1 MHQPALR
8 LMRLAHLCA
17 LHVKRRH
24 RPQLPINVCVYI
36 ITAHSNTCTQ
46 VAHVNKARL
55 AIPDSLAATETQAH
69 QVKTAIP
76 AHLDR
81 MPNRTKNYY
90 PHQSSVR
97 VKPMLDHRDRLD
109 RKDPTDRRAT
119 PAHLVKTAHL
129 AHPAMQALVASPV
142 SLAIRDQRD
151 HREVCNV
158 QTNNQCIMCLQNLAC
173 YVRVRRHHQANLV
186 MPVGRETTASQ
197 AHQAHRART
206 ATTARPDKQAI
217 LVNRDSQA
225 GTASR
230 ANRATPATTVRAVRA
245 TDAHPRV
252 WRPAIKVQCVHKLIV
267 V

>member
-8 LMRLAHLCA
+8 LMQPAHLCA
-17 LHVKRRH
+17 LHVKQRH
-24 RPQLPINVCVYI
+24 RPQLQIN
-36 ITAHSNTCTQ
+36 
-46 VAHVNKARL
+46 VAHVNRARL
-55 AIPDSLAATETQAH
+55 AMLDSLAATETRAH

-81 MPNRTKNYY
+81 MLNRTKNYY

-97 VKPMLDHRDRLD
+97 VKPMLDPQDRLD
-109 RKDPTDRRAT
+109 RKGPTDRRAT

-151 HREVCNV
+151 HRE
-158 QTNNQCIMCLQNLAC
+158 NLAC
-173 YVRVRRHHQANLV
+173 YVRERRRHRANPV
-186 MPVGRETTASQ
+186 MPVGRETTANQ

-217 LVNRDSQA
+217 LVNRDSQD

-252 WRPAIKVQCVHKLIV
+252 WRPAIKVQCVHK
-267 V
+267 